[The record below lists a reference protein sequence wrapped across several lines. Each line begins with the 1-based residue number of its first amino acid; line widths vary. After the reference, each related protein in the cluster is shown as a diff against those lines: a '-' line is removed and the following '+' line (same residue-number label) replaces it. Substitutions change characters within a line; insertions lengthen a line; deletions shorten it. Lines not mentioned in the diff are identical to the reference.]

1 MARLVGLARCDD
13 DEAEW
18 FIGAAIDLTTEQLR
32 MAGAIVSDALPNHQG
47 GVSDEL
53 LVGVLNALATNFSA
67 IAISRKLPAKE
78 D

>member
-1 MARLVGLARCDD
+1 MARLDGLARCDD

-18 FIGAAIDLTTEQLR
+18 YIGAAIDLTTEQLR
-32 MAGAIVSDALPNHQG
+32 MAGSIVARALPDKQG
-47 GVSDEL
+47 GVSDEM

-67 IAISRKLPAKE
+67 IAISRKFPNRE